1 MCRLDESSLS
11 DESKRLQLYVYIFLP
26 DAEPR
31 EDAVTRVSILRLTLS
46 LSFFFFFLSD
56 FSPPPAHLISFS
68 PPLRFLLP
76 QPAAPS
82 VPHCR
87 CPSLAPNQRRGATPP
102 PPRQRYRF
110 PNPSASSPSLSAA
123 ATPSP
128 PTGGAASPPPPPT
141 GDAASLGSRHL
152 SCGALTPPP
161 LPACGVLSPADGVF
175 SSAGDSTLLAVHGG
189 AAAKL
194 PRPQGSGVLGS
205 HDQWRR

>member
-102 PPRQRYRF
+102 PP
-110 PNPSASSPSLSAA
+110 
-123 ATPSP
+123 P
-128 PTGGAASPPPPPT
+128 PH
-141 GDAASLGSRHL
+141 GDAVALGSRQL
-152 SCGALTPPP
+152 CCGALTPPP